1 MNFSALK
8 KTFAI
13 GAMSLALFTSC
24 DDDDNNNKVELWG
37 EKKGDFHIAFAN
49 GSGSI
54 SGTLVQGIEDLTT
67 GTIGADIGRKLESSR
82 TARIFASSDGSTIY
96 SLNYTVGTIEKLR
109 YHGVDNYEQIGKID
123 ASLPLGSTTV
133 RFTKMNDEVASVHVI
148 SATAQYEDPEVPS
161 TYKGHKMTASIGML
175 NLGTMRF
182 GDQYNKEIDV
192 VIDEDLAKQ
201 GYYISRIDCPV
212 LSGGKLYYGA
222 AVSKFNYSTGRG
234 VATDRT
240 FTLVIDYPTLTNA
253 TAISTTHVQ
262 GSTNGYRTPTQHVN
276 EAGEILQMVSG
287 VNVATGENEVHIIK
301 IKNGQYDT
309 SFDFNLSKLIN
320 KQAASN
326 GFFYAR
332 NGIAY
337 IPYEDLTQEQIKIG
351 VNPQGEPSYS
361 SMWKLAR
368 MDFNDMTAVDL
379 NVPDDL
385 WLQQYQSAV
394 VKDGYFHIALSPVGK
409 NGNIY
414 MFDVNSKSKD
424 GKLGATLTDTGADQY
439 YIGIY

>member
-1 MNFSALK
+1 MKISTLK
-8 KTFAI
+8 KTVAI
-13 GAMSLALFTSC
+13 GAMAFVLFASC
-24 DDDDNNNKVELWG
+24 DDDDSKVELWG

-54 SGTLVQGIEDLTT
+54 SGTLVQGIEDLTS
-67 GTIGADIGRKLESSR
+67 GTVGADIGWEMESSR

-96 SLNYTVGTIEKLR
+96 SLNYTVGTIEKLS
-109 YHGVDNYEQIGKID
+109 YHGGDNYAQVGKID
-123 ASLPLGSTTV
+123 ASIPLGSKTV
-133 RFTKMNDEVASVHVI
+133 RFTKMSDEMASVHVI
-148 SATAQYEDPEVPS
+148 TATAQYENPEEPS

-175 NLGTMRF
+175 HLGTMTF
-182 GDQYNKEIDV
+182 GNTYNNKIDV
-192 VIDEDLAKQ
+192 VIDEQLAKQ

-222 AVSKFNYSTGRG
+222 AVSKFNYSTGKG

-253 TAISTTHVQ
+253 VVVSTTHVQ

-276 EAGEILQMVSG
+276 EAGEILQLVSG
-287 VNVATGENEVHIIK
+287 INATTKEQEVHIVK

-309 SFDFNLSKLIN
+309 SFDLNLSKLIN
-320 KQAASN
+320 KEASSN

-332 NGIAY
+332 DGIAY
-337 IPYEDLTQEQIKIG
+337 IPYEDLTEEKIQIG

-368 MDFNDMTAVDL
+368 VDLKDMTAVDL

-385 WLQQYQSAV
+385 WLQQYQNAV
-394 VKDGYFHIALSPVGK
+394 VKDGYFYIALSPVGK

-414 MFDVNSKSKD
+414 MFDVKSKSKD

>member
-1 MNFSALK
+1 MKFSTLRNM
-8 KTFAI
+8 FAI
-13 GAMSLALFTSC
+13 SAIALALFTSC
-24 DDDDNNNKVELWG
+24 DSDDNDAELWG

-54 SGTLVQGIEDLTT
+54 SGTLVQGIEDLTK
-67 GTIGADIGRKLESSR
+67 GTVGADTGWELESSR

-96 SLNYTVGTIEKLR
+96 SLNYTVGTIEKLS
-109 YHGVDNYEQIGKID
+109 YHGKDNYSQVGKID
-123 ASLPLGSTTV
+123 ASIPLGSRTV
-133 RFTKMNDEVASVHVI
+133 RFTKMNDNLGSVHVS
-148 SATAQYEDPEVPS
+148 SATAEYEDPEDPS
-161 TYKGHKMTASIGML
+161 TYKGHKMTVSIGML
-175 NLGTMRF
+175 NLETMSF
-182 GDQYNKEIDV
+182 GSTYNSAIDV
-192 VIDEDLAKQ
+192 VIDEELAKQ

-222 AVSKFNYSTGRG
+222 AVSKFNPLTGRG

-240 FTLVIDYPTLTNA
+240 FTLVIDYPSLTNA

-287 VNVATGENEVHIIK
+287 TNAANGEQEVHIIK

-309 SFDFNLSKLIN
+309 SFDFNLSKLLN

-337 IPYEDLTQEQIKIG
+337 IPYEDLTQEQIQIG

-368 MDFNDMTAVDL
+368 MDFNDMTAIDL
-379 NVPDDL
+379 NVPDNL
-385 WLQQYQSAV
+385 WLTQYQSAV
-394 VKDGYFHIALSPVGK
+394 IKDGYFHIALSPVGR

-424 GKLGATLTDTGADQY
+424 GKLGAILTDTGADQY